1 MLQLRALLPLPVA
14 QPVDGVLSPAS
25 TGPGSVCQASPTEL
39 VGESPRRTRRA
50 KRRMRPVH
58 VVGHRLVTF
67 RSSRFRIFGCTGGGG
82 LRLSASV
89 APSVSGSEWYW
100 SIIGSSYSGVNQCG
114 CASP

>member
-58 VVGHRLVTF
+58 VVGTSVGDLPVLTLQDF
-67 RSSRFRIFGCTGGGG
+67 RMYRGRWSTTVG
-82 LRLSASV
+82 LRCSRCL
-89 APSVSGSEWYW
+89 W
-100 SIIGSSYSGVNQCG
+100 I
-114 CASP
+114 